1 MRPSLLLL
9 LRQEIE
15 HFLSVTSCD
24 TLPLTRL
31 EGLKEL
37 SRQLRQSKA
46 AVRELLKECHG
57 RRKIKEKYCIQMS
70 SLIEIDHNFSL
81 TVSADILLWRSI
93 CNIYLFRRKMQN
105 NASIQ
110 QPILGET

>member
-1 MRPSLLLL
+1 MLLVR

-46 AVRELLKECHG
+46 AIRELLKECHG
-57 RRKIKEKYCIQMS
+57 EQYSRPGGALCAAMVAREFLKDREIIYIEMS
-70 SLIEIDHNFSL
+70 
-81 TVSADILLWRSI
+81 
-93 CNIYLFRRKMQN
+93 
-105 NASIQ
+105 
-110 QPILGET
+110 